1 VSDDE
6 KLKQQ
11 IVMRQVMRVG
21 EIVSHQSA
29 DSPEDHTWE
38 ELDSLI
44 HDVQFSL
51 LGMWGYST
59 IEELM
64 GPQPAEATHEM
75 KTREAA
81 EWMIEQDYLK
91 REWRINPETNK
102 HEEFWVITESGKDYY
117 ATLQEHR
124 EDDE

>member
-1 VSDDE
+1 VSDDD

-21 EIVSHQSA
+21 EIASHQLA

-64 GPQPAEATHEM
+64 GPQPTEATYEM

-81 EWMIEQDYLK
+81 EWMIEQGYLK

-124 EDDE
+124 EEGE